1 MIQIYCGDGK
11 GKTTAAMG
19 LAVRAAGRGNPVV
32 IAQFLKSAD
41 SGERLILGKLSGVTL
56 LEIPDEMKFVFAM
69 NEEEKRAE
77 RERQTALFE
86 KAAALSEL
94 NGAGVLVLDELCS
107 AVSTGMVPLELVT
120 AFLDRRPAE
129 LEVVITGRDPAAEL
143 ERRADYITEMKK
155 RGCKNIKL
163 MVLLAAPEGVERIQ
177 KAHPDVDI
185 YCGAVDDHLNEH
197 GYIVPGLGDAGD
209 RIFGT
214 K

>member
-11 GKTTAAMG
+11 GNTPAAIG
-19 LAVRAAGRGNPVV
+19 LAVRGAVRGNPVV

-69 NEEEKRAE
+69 NEEEKRA
-77 RERQTALFE
+77 
-86 KAAALSEL
+86 
-94 NGAGVLVLDELCS
+94 AGVLVLDELCS

-155 RGCKNIKL
+155 RRHPFDQGQ
-163 MVLLAAPEGVERIQ
+163 AARKGIEW
-177 KAHPDVDI
+177 
-185 YCGAVDDHLNEH
+185 
-197 GYIVPGLGDAGD
+197 
-209 RIFGT
+209 
-214 K
+214 

>member
-11 GKTTAAMG
+11 GKTTAAIG

-107 AVSTGMVPLELVT
+107 AVSTGMVT

-155 RGCKNIKL
+155 RRHPFDQGQ
-163 MVLLAAPEGVERIQ
+163 AARKGIEW
-177 KAHPDVDI
+177 
-185 YCGAVDDHLNEH
+185 
-197 GYIVPGLGDAGD
+197 
-209 RIFGT
+209 
-214 K
+214 

>member
-1 MIQIYCGDGK
+1 MIHLYCGDGK

-19 LAVRAAGRGNPVV
+19 LAMRSAGRGNRVV
-32 IAQFLKSAD
+32 VAQFLKNAD
-41 SGERLILGKLSGVTL
+41 SGERAALSLLPSILL
-56 LEIPDEMKFVFAM
+56 LDAPEIMKFVFRM
-69 NEEEKRAE
+69 TPEGKKAE

-155 RGCKNIKL
+155 RRHPFDQGQ
-163 MVLLAAPEGVERIQ
+163 AARKGIEW
-177 KAHPDVDI
+177 
-185 YCGAVDDHLNEH
+185 
-197 GYIVPGLGDAGD
+197 
-209 RIFGT
+209 
-214 K
+214 

>member
-11 GKTTAAMG
+11 GKTTAAIG
-19 LAVRAAGRGNPVV
+19 LAVRGNPVV

-155 RGCKNIKL
+155 RRHPFDQGQ
-163 MVLLAAPEGVERIQ
+163 AARKGIEW
-177 KAHPDVDI
+177 
-185 YCGAVDDHLNEH
+185 
-197 GYIVPGLGDAGD
+197 
-209 RIFGT
+209 
-214 K
+214 

>member
-1 MIQIYCGDGK
+1 M
-11 GKTTAAMG
+11 
-19 LAVRAAGRGNPVV
+19 
-32 IAQFLKSAD
+32 
-41 SGERLILGKLSGVTL
+41 TL

-155 RGCKNIKL
+155 RRHPFDQGQ
-163 MVLLAAPEGVERIQ
+163 AARKGIEW
-177 KAHPDVDI
+177 
-185 YCGAVDDHLNEH
+185 
-197 GYIVPGLGDAGD
+197 
-209 RIFGT
+209 
-214 K
+214 

>member
-11 GKTTAAMG
+11 GKTTAAIG
-19 LAVRAAGRGNPVV
+19 RAAGRGNPVV

-155 RGCKNIKL
+155 RRHPFDQGQ
-163 MVLLAAPEGVERIQ
+163 AARKGIEW
-177 KAHPDVDI
+177 
-185 YCGAVDDHLNEH
+185 
-197 GYIVPGLGDAGD
+197 
-209 RIFGT
+209 
-214 K
+214 

>member
-11 GKTTAAMG
+11 GKTTAAIG

-107 AVSTGMVPLELVT
+107 AVSTGIVPLELVT

-155 RGCKNIKL
+155 RRHPFDQGQ
-163 MVLLAAPEGVERIQ
+163 AARKGIEW
-177 KAHPDVDI
+177 
-185 YCGAVDDHLNEH
+185 
-197 GYIVPGLGDAGD
+197 
-209 RIFGT
+209 
-214 K
+214 